1 MKKKIVTFGEVL
13 LRWSKNGR
21 RRLSQGSQF
30 NGNYGGSEANVAVS
44 LATLGDDVEYVTRVP
59 DNIIGRACC
68 NELRYYGLNLDHVVK
83 GGDRLGTYYFEE
95 AAAMRNSCVVYDR
108 NDSSFNS
115 IKPGVIDWRT
125 VFSDVDIF
133 HCSGIT
139 CAVSQ
144 SAADATFEA
153 VRIAKEMG
161 LTICCDINYRKNLWK
176 YGADAH
182 EMSYQLMQYSD
193 FVFGDQGEYDV
204 ATGLPRVPFDP
215 TTSDAV
221 VDEAAYL
228 EYFAKVQ
235 AMFPHCHQFLM
246 AVRNQMTSTHH
257 TITGLLYTEGKLYTT
272 RIYDVQMIVDP
283 MGVGDAFVAAYI
295 HAALKWPSDFQQQ
308 LNFSLAASALKN
320 SVPGDF
326 NLCSE
331 DEIMSMMDQP
341 SGGRID
347 R

>member
-1 MKKKIVTFGEVL
+1 MEKKIVTFGEVL
-13 LRWSKNGR
+13 LRWSKDGC
-21 RRLSQGSQF
+21 RRLSQGTRF

-44 LATLGDDVEYVTRVP
+44 LATLGDNVEYVTRVP
-59 DNIIGRACC
+59 DNIIGNACC
-68 NELRYYGLNLDHVVK
+68 NELRYYGLNIDHVIK

-115 IKPGVIDWRT
+115 IQPGMIDWRE
-125 VFSDVDIF
+125 VFRDASIF

-182 EMSYQLMQYSD
+182 DVLNQLMQYSD
-193 FVFGDQGEYDV
+193 FIFGDQGEYDV
-204 ATGLPRVPFDP
+204 ATRIPRVPFKP
-215 TTSDAV
+215 VDASGV

-228 EYFAKVQ
+228 DFFAKVQ
-235 AMFPHCHQFLM
+235 ALYPHCKNFIL
-246 AVRNQMTSTHH
+246 AIRNQMESTHH
-257 TITGLLYTEGKLYTT
+257 TLTGLLYTRGKLVKT
-272 RIYDVQMIVDP
+272 RIYDIQPIVDP
-283 MGVGDAFVAAYI
+283 MGVGDAFVAAYV
-295 HAALKWPSDFQQQ
+295 HAALKWPRDYQRQ
-308 LNFSLAASALKN
+308 LDFSLAASALKN
-320 SVPGDF
+320 SISGDF
-326 NLCSE
+326 NLNTE
-331 DEIMSMMDQP
+331 QEIEAVM
-341 SGGRID
+341 
-347 R
+347 